1 MHLFCLHH
9 AGGTTASFAGWRFQG
24 VTVTKAGYRGRNFAS
39 FGAAADSIASRVQES
54 RSPRIALYGH
64 SMGAVLAFEVALRL
78 QESGTVAH
86 VFLAAARPP
95 SGFLPVTPDAGA
107 AATGKV
113 PAAVWADAVVAEPG
127 VSGTLSE
134 RALEVL
140 QEDLALLGSYQG
152 RPPARQLEV
161 PATVL
166 VGRDDPVVPASE
178 SARWADWCTAAP
190 PVVEAGRGHLFHVGN
205 PAVMRLVET
214 TLAEPYQDQGGQQKA
229 RRHRMSPGFP

>member
-9 AGGTTASFAGWRFQG
+9 AGGTTASFAGWRFDG
-24 VTVTKAGYRGRNFAS
+24 VTVTKTGYRGRNFAS
-39 FGAAADSIASRVQES
+39 FGAAADSIAGRVQET

-78 QESGTVAH
+78 QQSGTVVH

-95 SGFLPVTPDAGA
+95 SGFLQATHDAGA
-107 AATGKV
+107 AAAV
-113 PAAVWADAVVAEPG
+113 EPPAAVWADTLLADPG
-127 VSGTLSE
+127 VTGQLSE

-140 QEDLALLGSYQG
+140 QEDLALLGGYEG

-166 VGRDDPVVPASE
+166 VGRDDPVVPVAE
-178 SARWADWCTAAP
+178 SVRWADWCATAP

-205 PAVMRLVET
+205 PEVMRLVER
-214 TLAEPYQDQGGQQKA
+214 TLAGQ
-229 RRHRMSPGFP
+229 H